1 MEKKEHNQ
9 VNDVINLEKSELYM
23 AEIYNIIDDKE
34 KISQYE
40 KKYKNRLYYHILLS
54 LTHKSFNEK
63 ESKNLFEA
71 ILKHKKSLD
80 EILNRDVG
88 ISVATLDYLQ
98 NIKKLFHYPTIVEES
113 TSDFLTDSTTKDGLT
128 NLYVRDV
135 LDIFLRKEID
145 NAKRQNSYVSFML
158 IDIDDFKKVNDT
170 YGHTAGDEV
179 LKVLTNSIKKRL
191 RNSDIFAR
199 YGGEEFV
206 ILLFNTSYKDTLS
219 ISEQLRY
226 LVENLEI
233 IIDEKIIKIT
243 ISIGLVYYDNLNV
256 HLNLTQL
263 INLSD
268 TALYEAKSH
277 GRNKV
282 FVSNYNS
289 KNQKLNLDTK

>member
-1 MEKKEHNQ
+1 MNF
-9 VNDVINLEKSELYM
+9 LEIAQLEMNKLERYGGTM
-23 AEIYNIIDDKE
+23 
-34 KISQYE
+34 
-40 KKYKNRLYYHILLS
+40 S
-54 LTHKSFNEK
+54 L
-63 ESKNLFEA
+63 
-71 ILKHKKSLD
+71 
-80 EILNRDVG
+80 
-88 ISVATLDYLQ
+88 
-98 NIKKLFHYPTIVEES
+98 
-113 TSDFLTDSTTKDGLT
+113 
-128 NLYVRDV
+128 
-135 LDIFLRKEID
+135 
-145 NAKRQNSYVSFML
+145 FMT
-158 IDIDDFKKVNDT
+158 DIDFFKKVNDT